1 MARDITVTFEDG
13 TQHQY
18 KGAPDDIT
26 PDIVAA
32 RAQKEFNAP
41 VAHIDGGRT
50 PEAAS
55 QESSATPKRFIDMP
69 QEEQLAAV
77 RNAPNQPTQ
86 QPSLTQDAIEYLKS
100 TGQNI
105 GNIYAGAAQGAAN
118 TAINLADIVHALPK
132 KEQNLSSLIA
142 PNKTSTAQD
151 YKAAIESKLSG
162 LGANTKSDP
171 FSVGQVA
178 GEAISTLPI
187 GGVLGKAVGK
197 GAEVLGLAGKSG
209 IPEKLATALKYGGT
223 KNVVEGD
230 FAKDLGY
237 RALGGATTQGVTG
250 QVIAPENNMG
260 VLDSG
265 MGAGIG
271 AASAT
276 LAPVSRFAGAIVE
289 PVFKSGREAILNR
302 KLESMAGGKDTMG
315 GLIDRL
321 RNKGLSP
328 EQLAVAME
336 SPELASAIQ
345 ASEKNFPESWL
356 PKRGAEAAAMEA
368 KVNQAQSSL
377 NALHQGEL
385 PVSEVS
391 KNAPYQNVRDAQIAQ
406 AGGLEDTKAVR
417 TAELLRQ
424 NEAAQSGVVANK
436 QTFESAIPQPKQVDI
451 GETIAQRKDALEKAA
466 HDKVRPLYQQAYDL
480 APAPFSFEPLLV
492 EADRIKNTLS
502 TAIEPKRAPRVHE
515 ILDIFKEKEAT
526 GPILLDAKGKPMASV
541 TSGLPIGGSLQ
552 DAHMLRSAI
561 LDDLRGIEGASDTE
575 SNMTR
580 RNLKKLETGINKS
593 IQDYAPEEART
604 VFNKANEQF
613 RTTVAEPFRQG
624 MVDKL
629 TDLNSIFRPKINPSE
644 VADKFLHADH
654 SRDFIRA
661 FGNDPDAMQAIKTG
675 IVGKFNDEVVQ
686 GGVSPAVFFRNH
698 REALATLDST
708 GVNVTKDLEGIASNL
723 DTFKVE
729 KTALDEQAKAIPK
742 AVDESVA
749 NQQRII
755 SKSAKDLNAIT
766 DAEDLAKVA
775 VSANARTMGR
785 ILHKMSP
792 EAKPEL
798 AKQVI
803 NNAFEPITAGVDN
816 AGAKTAKALE
826 NSRIAVALKATY
838 GKEEGAAKLA
848 DFKETAQ
855 IQTMLE
861 AVKKEV
867 PKHPYDTAQAL
878 DNLTEGKPQ
887 VRRAVEDIMATIN
900 DQNKFNMLAER
911 GRLAGEG
918 TTKLATESAP
928 QTPFQLTS
936 AAAAAKWILSSMT
949 KKADAELA
957 ERLSKELM
965 SSEAFA
971 NALERAQ
978 QGPSQTNS
986 AWALQYGRI
995 LPRTAAGAVT
1005 SITGEK

>member
-26 PDIVAA
+26 PDAVAT

-55 QESSATPKRFIDMP
+55 QEPPATPQRFAEEAP
-69 QEEQLAAV
+69 Q
-77 RNAPNQPTQ
+77 T
-86 QPSLTQDAIEYLKS
+86 LTQGAVDYLKS

-132 KEQNLSSLIA
+132 KEQTLSSLIA
-142 PNKTSTAQD
+142 PSQTSTAQD
-151 YKAAIESKLSG
+151 YKAAVEAKLSE
-162 LGANTKSDP
+162 LGADTKKDP
-171 FSVGQVA
+171 FSVGQVV
-178 GEAISTLPI
+178 GESIATLPV
-187 GGVLGKAVGK
+187 GGVLGKAVGE
-197 GAEVLGLAGKSG
+197 GAKVLGLAGKSG

-260 VLDSG
+260 LLDSG

-336 SPELASAIQ
+336 STELASAIQ
-345 ASEKNFPESWL
+345 ASEKNFPETWL
-356 PKRGAEAAAMEA
+356 PKRGAEAAAMES

-377 NALHQGEL
+377 NALHQGEI
-385 PVSEVS
+385 PVSGVS
-391 KNAPYQNVRDAQIAQ
+391 ANAPYQNVRDAQIAQ
-406 AGGLEDTKAVR
+406 AGGLENIKAAR

-424 NEAAQSGVVANK
+424 AETQQVGLEEAKRGVISAVAQ
-436 QTFESAIPQPKQVDI
+436 P
-451 GETIAQRKDALEKAA
+451 AQRDVGLALAGKKVELEKAA
-466 HDKVRPLYQQAYDL
+466 RVEPSKQYTAAYEQA
-480 APAPFSFEPLLV
+480 PQKFSFQPLIDV
-492 EADRIKNTLS
+492 AGDIKNHLS
-502 TAIEPKRAPRVHE
+502 TEIDRNVAPKVHE
-515 ILDIFKEKEAT
+515 ILKA
-526 GPILLDAKGKPMASV
+526 LKGKENDVPEILGAN
-541 TSGLPIGGSLQ
+541 GKPLNPKAGDLPFEGTLA
-552 DAHMLRSAI
+552 DAHSLRSAI
-561 LDDLRGIEGASDTE
+561 LEDLRAIKKSTNGQVNLTKSNLEKLEAGINQTIAQGVPESAGETFTGANKLFRESVAAPYMEGMAKKLTVENTLSRPSLSPSEVTEKALHPDHAIDFVNAFGSDLKAMQTIEEGIEGKFKNA
-575 SNMTR
+575 
-580 RNLKKLETGINKS
+580 LKKGS
-593 IQDYAPEEART
+593 QAGA
-604 VFNKANEQF
+604 
-613 RTTVAEPFRQG
+613 
-624 MVDKL
+624 
-629 TDLNSIFRPKINPSE
+629 
-644 VADKFLHADH
+644 
-654 SRDFIRA
+654 DFIE
-661 FGNDPDAMQAIKTG
+661 KH
-675 IVGKFNDEVVQ
+675 
-686 GGVSPAVFFRNH
+686 S
-698 REALATLDST
+698 EALDTLDSAPASLFL
-708 GVNVTKDLEGIASNL
+708 KDRLSNFVRYFG
-723 DTFKVE
+723 DVE
-729 KTALDEQAKAIPK
+729 AKQAALGEQVKAIPK
-742 AVDESVA
+742 VVDESVA

-755 SKSAKDLNAIT
+755 SKSAKDLSGVS
-766 DAEDLAKVA
+766 DAENLAKVA
-775 VSANARTMGR
+775 VSGDARLMGR
-785 ILHKMSP
+785 ILHKLTP

-798 AKQVI
+798 ANQVI
-803 NNAFEPITAGVDN
+803 SNAFEPITAGAEN
-816 AGAKTAKALE
+816 AGAKTAKALD

-848 DFKETAQ
+848 DFKETAN
-855 IQTMLE
+855 IQSMLE
-861 AVKKEV
+861 SVKKEV
-867 PKHPYDTAQAL
+867 PKHPYDTAVAL